1 MFLLLLIYHLW
12 VIYDI
17 TVLLRRLHP
26 FRPIVKHPLYF
37 LHYSWL
43 FSTYRRTS
51 LIYLLRSPFNNVII
65 PWLSPLCRELLV
77 LLPRHVLTYRQ
88 HGLLS
93 AHLAHPVV
101 IVVDQHVRGPQLLLL
116 IELDSTLHAL
126 GLAEESGVFVGNTRV
141 LQDWGETPSVNQ
153 MAAVE
158 SLVAAMVLQDDRWN
172 VRDPLL
178 WGGIHTLHD
187 QGS

>member
-17 TVLLRRLHP
+17 TVLLRRLPP

-65 PWLSPLCRELLV
+65 PWLSPLCGELLV
-77 LLPRHVLTYRQ
+77 LLSRHILTDRQ
-88 HGLLS
+88 HRLLS

-101 IVVDQHVRGPQLLLL
+101 IVVYQHVWCLTLLL
-116 IELDSTLHAL
+116 IELDSALHAL
-126 GLAEESGVFVGNTRV
+126 GLAEESRVLVGKVRV
-141 LQDWGETPSVNQ
+141 LQDWGETSSVNQ
-153 MAAVE
+153 MTAVE

-178 WGGIHTLHD
+178 WGGIHTLND
-187 QGS
+187 QW